1 MDSKTVDQI
10 LSIIKN
16 IDVHYEDLIEL
27 LKAKKL
33 NSRDSLLIN
42 IFKEIIEKN
51 DLIQDISE
59 IERVPCGQEESEAK
73 PAKPGIIENLIIEIQ
88 KSPSK
93 KVLFLRKFLDG
104 LREISENDKNV
115 IINSLKEVEI
125 KDLEENM
132 LSLLKIFQKSK

>member
-1 MDSKTVDQI
+1 MDAKTVDQI
-10 LSIIKN
+10 LSIIKD
-16 IDVHYEDLIEL
+16 IGAQYEDLLEL
-27 LKAKKL
+27 LKTEKI
-33 NSRDSLLIN
+33 NSRDSLLIE

-51 DLIQDISE
+51 EIIQDTFE
-59 IERVPCGQEESEAK
+59 IGHIPCDEKESEAK
-73 PAKPGIIENLIIEIQ
+73 STTPGIIENLIIEIQ

-93 KVLFLRKFLDG
+93 KVLFLREFLDG
-104 LREISENDKNV
+104 LSEISENDKNV